1 MLIFRLVVGLLL
13 VSGLL
18 SYAIFLAT
26 GQAVWRRRCMLIMKW
41 TLIALL
47 GFGAV
52 LLLERMTPLL

>member
-18 SYAIFLAT
+18 CFAVFLAT
-26 GQAVWRRRCMLIMKW
+26 GQVAWRQRCMLILKW

-52 LLLERMTPLL
+52 LLLERVTLWL